1 MKSHRLGLLI
11 FAVVWAI
18 AGLNLS
24 NPTITV
30 SAEEIGIAYLRGVHA
45 SPDGSNLDLYVNGA
59 RVLENLA
66 YGNAS
71 NWLPLPAGQT
81 YEVAIRPA
89 KAPADSDPLAEG
101 SYTLTKDASLAVVA
115 LGLMNPTNG
124 EPSLA
129 LHAYAVNRLDP
140 KGNARIDVIH
150 AAPDT
155 AAIDVLIN
163 GGAVIR
169 TLSFGRKNLVP
180 LEVPALDPVDIQ
192 ITLADQTD
200 QIVLDQPDFRL
211 ESGTIYTIL
220 AVGTA
225 GNLRAIVLTS
235 KAYAAF
241 IRLVHAAS
249 DAPPLDVYVDG
260 KFIFGSAYYG
270 GYSNYLPITAGTHD
284 IALRAGNASP
294 YSLPL
299 FEAKGVDLAV
309 NSSTLMVAQGLL
321 ASQDDQAFGL
331 GIYNVNRTPTGGPAR
346 LYVVHAATG
355 APNVDVVIG
364 GSSSPAVR
372 NLRFGRANTV
382 PVPIDPGTSAITIRA
397 AGTEDVL
404 INAPAI
410 TFRYDTIYTV
420 VAISNGTRIRPLI
433 LSAPAFDPLNP

>member
-1 MKSHRLGLLI
+1 MKIHRLSL
-11 FAVVWAI
+11 VVIIAIVAI
-18 AGLNLS
+18 AGLNLG
-24 NPTITV
+24 NPSTRV
-30 SAEEIGIAYLRGVHA
+30 KAEEVGIAYLRAVHA
-45 SPDGSNLDLYVNGA
+45 SADASNLDLYVNDT
-59 RVLENLA
+59 RVLENLS

-81 YEVAIRPA
+81 YEVAIRPTN
-89 KAPADSDPLAEG
+89 APADSDPLAEG

-115 LGLMNPTNG
+115 LGMMNPTNG
-124 EPSLA
+124 EPPLA
-129 LHAYAVNRLDP
+129 LHAYALNRLDP

-169 TLSFGRKNLVP
+169 TLSFGRKNIVP
-180 LEVPALDPVDIQ
+180 LEVPALDPIDIQ
-192 ITLADQTD
+192 ITHADQSD
-200 QIVLDQPDFRL
+200 QVVLDQPDFRL

-225 GNLRAIVLTS
+225 GNLRALVLTS
-235 KAYAAF
+235 KPYAAF

-260 KFIFGSAYYG
+260 EFIFGSAYYG
-270 GYSNYLPITAGTHD
+270 GYSNYLNITAGTHD

-299 FEAKGVDLAV
+299 FEAKGVELAV

-321 ASQDDQAFGL
+321 AAQDDQAFGL
-331 GIYNVNRTPTGGPAR
+331 GIYNINREPTGGPAR

-382 PVPIDPGTSAITIRA
+382 PVPIDPGTSAVTFLA
-397 AGTEDVL
+397 ADTENVL

-410 TFRYDTIYTV
+410 TFRYNTVYTI
-420 VAISNGTRIRPLI
+420 VAISNGTRVKPLI
-433 LSAPAFDPLNP
+433 LSAPEFDPLNP